1 MSSVRVEAVPIG
13 RFFLGFFGLDHLQ
26 LTFDR
31 SPYPGAIPQDTW
43 YVMEGVLTS
52 SAGGLP
58 KLSVQGADGITT
70 LARANGNLRGDA
82 LVQAIGSPESR
93 YSTILP
99 VEIPELAWATMSAY
113 ADGINT
119 GKFEY
124 YAFNGD
130 YTNFPTQNSSSVISS
145 MMVQVGLDA
154 NSFPSFGKGVTFGL
168 QTYVGTGGDDRI
180 TMPTV
185 NFSTVSGGNGND
197 VLFGTDSGR
206 FSVEKLFGGNG
217 DDQFVWSSGF
227 NIYHGGDP
235 RLKFE
240 QDGTDTIVYNGAGRL
255 FVDVGSGSRGFHQLP
270 ELIVTSEGFGDRS
283 GSQDWLSSIYDFIVS
298 NKTDQIVIG
307 PNVAITFRKI
317 RFDMGDDDGGNG
329 DQFDLSQ
336 AGGRVMITPVD
347 PFEFKLDIG
356 LSGTSDA
363 WWIAN
368 AEDIIG
374 SAYDDFIYLPSETL
388 RIDGGAGADLIDA
401 RNVTAGGKTGARGYD
416 IEIEGGDGND
426 TIIAGGGR
434 SFIAG
439 GLGDDDYVISAF
451 STEEL
456 VTEVIIDGGDAADQL
471 FVSYGFFDGKLSAFD
486 NSALFQ
492 LKGGLNFEPNEVY
505 LGSLFHQT
513 QHQQVNNTDLTQGI
527 LTFAGNV
534 SYIKDGDDLVIEI
547 SPGSRVPAVFP
558 EQGPNGEDIEG
569 IGVEGQP
576 TVYVR
581 ILNFKDGDFGLTFPT
596 VEFSEDQL
604 IGALGAVSES
614 SNWDE
619 IVNDLVNGGSLFE
632 GFGEQP
638 TADRRP
644 NENAEVPE
652 LLISGGS
659 ESDRIETAS
668 AIRQVVRAEAG
679 DDTVI
684 SSSGDDT
691 LYGEDG
697 NDVLDGRAGDDTLDG
712 GAGDDIMTGGTGNDT
727 FIVGN
732 AGDVVIEFA
741 GEGVDTVEASI
752 DFALSANVEHL
763 ILTDSAVFGTGN
775 ALDNTLEGNSA
786 DNVLFGERGDDTLYG
801 GGGRDA
807 LDGGEGNDTYVY
819 FVEDG
824 HISIADNGDA
834 SDTDTLLL
842 GGEEGPD
849 GMRVYRLAAAPDD
862 VVLDFPAGGRV
873 TIKGFMRGEGIETIT
888 FQNAAPLSR
897 ADLLAMSP
905 PILDD
910 TPPRAIADDAI
921 NVFAA
926 NVAIPAEAFLYND
939 LGEGLR
945 LISVGQASI
954 GSVTLDANGDVLLSA
969 TAGYVGVVSFEY
981 TLEAVNGQRS
991 TALASVSV
999 TGRDIAPEVFVTAG
1013 TEGADNL
1020 IGTAGDDLIIAGGG
1034 QDIVDGGAGNN
1045 TIDYTGAAGAVRIDL
1060 SANSVEELAPDSS
1073 TDVASTDTLV
1083 RIQNAIG
1090 SSLNDRLIGSGATNV
1105 LSAGAGND
1113 LIDGRA
1119 GADTMIGGVG
1129 DDTFYVDNT
1138 DDLVIELA
1146 GEGSDRVWASV
1157 DFALGAG
1164 QSVETLSSRAVEGIR
1179 LTGNELANTLV
1190 GHTGSETLS
1199 GGAGNDTL
1207 DGRGGA
1213 DSLTGGEGDDRYY
1226 VDNAGDLVFEAIG
1239 DGVNYRVYAKVSFAL
1254 RAGQEVET
1262 LYANGVE
1269 GIHLTGNEL
1278 ANTLI
1283 GHKGG
1288 ETLDG
1293 GAGNDRLDGR
1303 SGVDIM
1309 IGGTGDDTFYVDAA
1323 GDLIFEFAAEGN
1335 DRVWTTVDYT
1345 LANGQSIE
1353 TLSSRGVEGLR
1364 LTGNELANTLTGHTG
1379 SETLDGGA
1387 GDDVLSGRGGSDVF
1401 MFGDNWGADRVADFQ
1416 NDVDTLDFSNVTGLD
1431 AYSELVITQSGSHAI
1446 IAFGGNSVTVANTR
1460 IADLADDVLV

>member
-1 MSSVRVEAVPIG
+1 MSTIRVEAVPIS

-26 LTFDR
+26 LTFDP

-43 YVMEGVLTS
+43 YTMEGVFVPRT
-52 SAGGLP
+52 GGLP
-58 KLSVQGADGITT
+58 KLAVQGANGITT
-70 LARANGNLRGDA
+70 LAQVNGNLRGDP
-82 LVQAIGSPESR
+82 LVQAIGPPGSR

-99 VEIPELAWATMSAY
+99 VDIPELAWATMSAY
-113 ADGINT
+113 ARGINA
-119 GKFEY
+119 GQFEY

-145 MMVQVGLDA
+145 MMIQVGLDA

-180 TMPTV
+180 TMPTI

-240 QDGTDTIVYNGAGRL
+240 QDGTDTIVYNGAGL
-255 FVDVGSGSRGFHQLP
+255 LYVDVGSGSRGFHQLP
-270 ELIVTSEGFGDRS
+270 ELIVIADGSGDRS
-283 GSQDWLSSIYDFIVS
+283 GSQDWLSSIYDFIIS
-298 NKTDQIVIG
+298 DKTDQIVIG
-307 PNVAITFRKI
+307 PNVAITFREI

-363 WWIAN
+363 WWVAN

-388 RIDGGAGADLIDA
+388 RIDGGAGSDLIDA
-401 RNVTAGGKTGARGYD
+401 RSVTAGGKTGARGYD
-416 IEIEGGDGND
+416 IEIEGGDGD
-426 TIIAGGGR
+426 DIIIAGGGR
-434 SFIAG
+434 SFITG
-439 GLGDDDYVISAF
+439 GFGDDDYVISAF

-456 VTEVIIDGGDAADQL
+456 VTEVIIDGGDSADQL

-486 NSALFQ
+486 NNALFQ
-492 LKGGLNFEPNEVY
+492 LKGGLNFEPNEVF
-505 LGSLFHQT
+505 LGALFHQT
-513 QHQQVNNTDLTQGI
+513 QNQLLNNTDLTQGI
-527 LTFAGNV
+527 LTLSGNV
-534 SYIKDGDDLVIEI
+534 SYVKAGDDLVIEI
-547 SPGSRVPAVFP
+547 SPGLRVPTLFL
-558 EQGPNGEDIEG
+558 EQGPNGGDLEG
-569 IGVEGQP
+569 FGVEGQP
-576 TVYVR
+576 AVYVR
-581 ILNFKDGDFGLTFPT
+581 ILGFNDGDYGLTFPT

-604 IGALGAVSES
+604 SGTLGSVSQS

-619 IVNDLVNGGSLFE
+619 IVNDLVNGGNLFE
-632 GFGEQP
+632 GFEEQP

-644 NENAEVPE
+644 SENAEVPE
-652 LLISGGS
+652 LQISGGS

-668 AIRQVVRAEAG
+668 ALRQVVRAEAG

-691 LYGEDG
+691 LFGEDG

-712 GAGDDIMTGGTGNDT
+712 GAGNDTMTGGTGNDT

-741 GEGVDTVEASI
+741 SEGVDTVEAST
-752 DFALSANVEHL
+752 DFALAANVERL
-763 ILTDSAVFGTGN
+763 ILTGSAVFGTGN

-786 DNVLFGERGDDTLYG
+786 DNVLFGELGDDTLYG

-819 FVEDG
+819 FVEEG
-824 HISIADNGDA
+824 HISIADRGDA

-862 VVLDFPAGGRV
+862 LVLDFPTGGRV
-873 TIKGFMRGEGIETIT
+873 TIEGFMRGEGIETIT

-926 NVAIPAEAFLYND
+926 TVAIPAEAFLYND

-945 LISVGQASI
+945 LASVGPASI

-969 TAGYVGVVSFEY
+969 GAGYVGVVSFEY
-981 TLEAVNGQRS
+981 TLEAANGQRS

-999 TGRDIAPEVFVTAG
+999 TGRNIAPEVFITAG
-1013 TEGADNL
+1013 TESADNL

-1060 SANSVEELAPDSS
+1060 SANLVEELAPDSS
-1073 TDVASTDTLV
+1073 TNVASTDTLM

-1090 SSLNDRLIGSGATNV
+1090 SSFNDRLIGSSAPNV
-1105 LSAGAGND
+1105 LSGGAGND
-1113 LIDGRA
+1113 DIDGGA
-1119 GADTMIGGVG
+1119 GADIMIGGLG
-1129 DDTFYVDNT
+1129 DDRYYVDT
-1138 DDLVIELA
+1138 ADDIIFETA
-1146 GEGSDRVWASV
+1146 GEGYDRVNTTV
-1157 DFALGAG
+1157 DYTIAAG
-1164 QSVETLSSRAVEGIR
+1164 QSIESLIAVGSASRI
-1179 LTGNELANTLV
+1179 LTGNELANTLF
-1190 GHTGSETLS
+1190 GNS
-1199 GGAGNDTL
+1199 GDDTL
-1207 DGRGGA
+1207 DG
-1213 DSLTGGEGDDRYY
+1213 GEGNDVLHGLGGVDTMIGGSGDDVYY
-1226 VDNAGDLVFEAIG
+1226 VENIG
-1239 DGVNYRVYAKVSFAL
+1239 DRITERTGEGYDRVVTTIDYTLATGQAIEQL
-1254 RAGQEVET
+1254 AARGTAGLT
-1262 LYANGVE
+1262 
-1269 GIHLTGNEL
+1269 LTGNEI
-1278 ANTLI
+1278 ANTLFGNT
-1283 GHKGG
+1283 GHDRLIGG
-1288 ETLDG
+1288 E
-1293 GAGNDRLDGR
+1293 GNDVLHGLGGIDT
-1303 SGVDIM
+1303 M
-1309 IGGTGDDTFYVDAA
+1309 IGGLGDDTYYIENI
-1323 GDLIFEFAAEGN
+1323 GDLIIERAGEGY
-1335 DRVWTTVDYT
+1335 DRVVATVDYA
-1345 LANGQSIE
+1345 LAAGQALEQLAASG
-1353 TLSSRGVEGLR
+1353 TAGLR
-1364 LTGNELANTLTGHTG
+1364 LTGNEVANTLFGNAGADTI
-1379 SETLDGGA
+1379 DGGA
-1387 GDDVLSGRGGSDVF
+1387 GNDLLYGRGGSDVF
-1401 MFGDNWGADRVADFQ
+1401 MFGDGWGADRVADFQ

-1431 AYSELVITQSGSHAI
+1431 AYTSLVITQSGAHAV
-1446 IAFGGNSVTVANTR
+1446 IAFGGNTVTVANTR
-1460 IADLADDVLV
+1460 IADLTDDVLV